1 MSGMTEFDINTLQL
15 SSSQHLFKGK
25 LAVDRA
31 ETHDIVHWILS
42 TIPAREDHK
51 ICLLTGTAGQGKTVV
66 LQNLLKEMERHEK
79 FPVFALKADLVDF
92 DNIDANDFIARY
104 EQEFQSLSG
113 CGLWPVLVI
122 DQIDALSKTLSADRK
137 PINLLDKLI
146 NAVCQAKNA
155 CVIVSC
161 RPYDLDFDPVL
172 SKYKYKKKI
181 SLGNLKA
188 EEVNRILREFGMR
201 EYTEGSKM
209 LAFLS
214 VPINLELFLE
224 YGRED
229 DQITTLQSLLDTL
242 WRKKISEV
250 ADKKANITT
259 TSLIECLNEITT
271 SLNKS
276 SSLACSRK
284 ALEDRFTKELSYLI
298 SENIL
303 TDTARIGYVS
313 FVHQSLADY
322 ISARLLVTSGQT
334 MAELLES
341 EHQGLYVR
349 NRVKQYF
356 TYIREADENLYLQ
369 EVKRILVDEASKYRV
384 HIKMLILTTMAG
396 FEQPTEEEKH
406 FVGQYVLT
414 DDIYSSMFMESV
426 YRKGWFEYVSEH
438 SFLRNKLQA
447 GHASTVQ
454 MVKDMCE
461 NVMIFDG
468 HSMAS
473 FLLSQIR
480 EGDTAWNRNW
490 MDVAERFSDTNRLTS
505 LIPLYEN
512 AKGDEPLKYN
522 EYLERL
528 ASVDYGYV
536 EKVLL
541 KHIGKELEKQMAEK
555 DTEGFVFRV
564 VYLDS
569 QAFSILEN
577 LFESDK
583 DRTSTTYLKVI
594 RLIDDVS
601 KYGKDDVFLHQ
612 ESHAYFT
619 YNDSSYYNNHEKLVI
634 DYLEYA
640 SKAIEENPDG
650 FKAIV
655 NECLHDERCI
665 VYYMGL
671 RMCRMNLVAFK
682 TESLSILTNKKFLEE
697 LDSKLSYQI
706 VRMLE
711 DTFPLMTEE
720 EKKKVLDICSTIAP
734 KWEKTPLPILREHQE
749 LPLYHIGRRKQEYL
763 TVIPPDYL
771 KKERNEDWLFLQR
784 MEREL
789 DKADVH
795 EPYKIYTKSGWGS
808 HRQETMKLMKKK
820 DMLKAFKKYESN
832 SPGFDERPTR
842 QGECMNFQ
850 SVVTQNPSQYIDVIE
865 AILEDRGINRE
876 YAAYGIIGLMKADY
890 SMDTIQAMTDRL
902 IAELMEDLSS
912 VENYYPMM
920 DILREMDYFIKRNA
934 ISETMME
941 YMCRIV
947 KEYPEE
953 HYKDENL
960 ELRQD
965 VFNTGINRA
974 RGNAAFHLVMCYK
987 MTEYGQQIFDALES
1001 CVDGSPATKG
1011 AIVLQQALLNHLD
1024 LDRNF
1029 KLYMDLVKERTP
1041 SLVSIPLGQLHPLV
1055 YFINVRFEELKS
1067 FFISLY
1073 DVPESHDMLSQ
1084 LLWIAWVRGK
1094 ADAKELLHD
1103 LLIRSDKAKGNI
1115 IRYFDKETVTKFF
1128 KYVKPVAEWCADSDD
1143 EEVGKVYDYF
1153 VNDMEDLNWEDAR
1166 WFVNTYARGKVFAYA
1181 GNQFLEFMKDSAA
1194 EHPEDVLKWMC
1205 YFAKAEHKGESR
1217 MFLASRTLSNL
1228 VAAYNAIR
1236 KYDKNNELLEK
1247 ALDTMDDLMAQ
1258 QQVRRGMLHFLYEL
1272 DNN

>member
-25 LAVDRA
+25 VAVDRA

-66 LQNLLKEMERHEK
+66 LQNLLKEMEQHEK

-92 DNIDANDFIARY
+92 DSIDANDFIARY

-122 DQIDALSKTLSADRK
+122 DQIDALSKTLSVDRK
-137 PINLLDKLI
+137 PINLLDQLI

-201 EYTEGSKM
+201 EYSEGSKM
-209 LAFLS
+209 LSFLS

-259 TSLIECLNEITT
+259 TSLIECLNEITA

-284 ALEDRFTKELSYLI
+284 TLEDRYTKELSYLI

-303 TDTARIGYVS
+303 TDTARSGYIS

-334 MAELLES
+334 MAKLLDS

-356 TYIREADENLYLQ
+356 TYIREADENQYLQ
-369 EVKRILVDEASKYRV
+369 EVKRILVDGAPKYRV

-396 FEQPTEEEKH
+396 FELPTEEEKH

-414 DDIYSSMFMESV
+414 DDTYCSMFMEAV
-426 YRKGWFEYVSEH
+426 YRKGWFEYVSGH
-438 SFLRNKLQA
+438 PFISNQLLA
-447 GHASTVQ
+447 GNENTVQ
-454 MVKDMCE
+454 TVKSMCE
-461 NVMIFDG
+461 NVMIFDC
-468 HSMAS
+468 HSVAS

-480 EGDTAWNRNW
+480 EGETAWNRNW
-490 MDVAERFSDTNRLTS
+490 MDVAERFSDTNGLTS

-522 EYLERL
+522 DYLERL
-528 ASVDYGYV
+528 ASVDYDYV

-541 KHIGKELEKQMAEK
+541 EHIGKELEKQMAEK
-555 DTEGFVFRV
+555 DIEGFVFRV

-577 LFESDK
+577 LFDSDK
-583 DRTSTTYLKVI
+583 KRTSETYLKAI

-640 SKAIEENPDG
+640 SKAIEEDPDV

-665 VYYMGL
+665 IYYMGL
-671 RMCRMNLVAFK
+671 RMCRMNLGTFK
-682 TESLSILTNKKFLEE
+682 TEAMSILTKKELLEE
-697 LDSKLSYQI
+697 LDSKLSYQM
-706 VRMLE
+706 VRILD
-711 DTFPLMTEE
+711 DTFPLMTDE
-720 EKKKVLDICSTIAP
+720 EKKKALGVVSTVAP
-734 KWEKTPLPILREHQE
+734 QWEKTPLPIFREHQE

-771 KKERNEDWLFLQR
+771 KRENNEDWHFLQR

-789 DKADVH
+789 GKADVH

-850 SVVTQNPSQYIDVIE
+850 SVVTEDPHQEIEVIE
-865 AILEDRGINRE
+865 AILEDREINRE

-890 SMDTIQAMTDRL
+890 SVKTIQHLADRL
-902 IAELMEDLSS
+902 ISELMEDLTSA
-912 VENYYPMM
+912 ENYYPIM
-920 DILREMDYFIKRNA
+920 DVLREMDYFIKRNA
-934 ISETMME
+934 VSETMME
-941 YMCRIV
+941 FMCRIV

-953 HYKDENL
+953 SHKGDNL
-960 ELRQD
+960 ETRQD
-965 VFNTGINRA
+965 VYNTGINRA
-974 RGNAAFHLVMCYK
+974 RGNAAFHLIMCYK
-987 MTEYGQQIFDALES
+987 MTEYGQQIFDALET

-1011 AIVLQQALLNHLD
+1011 AIILQQALLNHLD
-1024 LDRNF
+1024 VDRNF
-1029 KLYMDLVKERTP
+1029 KLYMKLMKERTP
-1041 SLVSIPLGQLHPLV
+1041 SLVSIPLGRLHPLV
-1055 YFINVRFEELKS
+1055 YFINVKFEELKS

-1073 DVPESHDMLSQ
+1073 DVPESHDTLSQ

-1094 ADAKELLHD
+1094 VDAKKLLHD
-1103 LLIRSDKAKGNI
+1103 LLMRSDKAKESI
-1115 IRYFDKETVTKFF
+1115 IRYFDKDTVTKFF
-1128 KYVKPVAEWCADSDD
+1128 KYVKPVAEWCADSED

-1153 VNDMEDLNWEDAR
+1153 VNDMEDLNWEDTR
-1166 WFVNTYARGKVFAYA
+1166 WFVNTYASGKVFAYA

-1194 EHPEDVLKWMC
+1194 EHPEDVMTWMC
-1205 YFAKAEHKGESR
+1205 RFAKAEHKGENR

-1236 KYDKNNELLEK
+1236 KYDKSNNLLEK

-1258 QQVRRGMLHFLYEL
+1258 QQIRRSMLHYLYEL

>member
-1 MSGMTEFDINTLQL
+1 MSVMTEFDINTLQL

-25 LAVDRA
+25 LAIDRS

-42 TIPAREDHK
+42 TTPAREDHK
-51 ICLLTGTAGQGKTVV
+51 VCLLTGTAGQGKTVV
-66 LQNLLKEMERHEK
+66 LQNLLGEMEKYEK

-92 DNIDANDFIARY
+92 DSISPHEFIKQY
-104 EQEFQSLSG
+104 GNEFSRLSN
-113 CGLWPVLVI
+113 CGLSPVLVI
-122 DQIDALSKTLSADRK
+122 DQIDALSKTLSSDRK
-137 PINLLDKLI
+137 PINLLDQLI
-146 NAVCQAKNA
+146 GSVCKAKNA

-181 SLGNLKA
+181 SLGNLKT

-201 EYTEGSKM
+201 EYAEGSKM
-209 LAFLS
+209 ATFLS

-229 DQITTLQSLLDTL
+229 DQITTLQSLMDTL
-242 WRKKISEV
+242 WRNKISEV
-250 ADKKANITT
+250 SLRKAAITT
-259 TSLIECLNEITT
+259 TSLIECLKAITT

-284 ALEDRFTKELSYLI
+284 FLEDRFTRELSYLI

-303 TDTARIGYVS
+303 TETAKGGYVS

-322 ISARLLVTSGQT
+322 ISARLLVSSGET
-334 MAELLES
+334 MAQLLES

-356 TYIREADENLYLQ
+356 TYIREADEEQYLQ
-369 EVKRILVDEASKYRV
+369 EVKRILIDDSDNYRI
-384 HIKMLILTTMAG
+384 HIKMLILTTIAG
-396 FEQPTEEEKH
+396 FEEPSEKEKH

-414 DDIYSSMFMESV
+414 DDTYCSMFMEAV
-426 YRKGWFEYVSEH
+426 YRSGWFEYVVDHPIVKSG
-438 SFLRNKLQA
+438 LQK
-447 GHASTVQ
+447 GQGNIVQ
-454 MVKDMCE
+454 MAKNMCE
-461 NVMIFDG
+461 NVMIFDS
-468 HSMAS
+468 HSVVS

-480 EGDTAWNRNW
+480 DGDVSWNLNW
-490 MDVAERFSDTNRLTS
+490 MEVAERFSDASELKN
-505 LIPLYEN
+505 LIPLYEKS
-512 AKGDEPLKYN
+512 KGDEPIKYN
-522 EYLERL
+522 DYLERL
-528 ASVDYGYV
+528 ASVDYDYV

-541 KHIGKELEKQMAEK
+541 EHIGKELEKQMAEK
-555 DTEGFVFRV
+555 DTEGFSFRV

-577 LFESDK
+577 LFENDK
-583 DRTSTTYLKVI
+583 DRVSETYLKVI

-601 KYGKDDVFLHQ
+601 KYGKDEVFRHQ

-619 YNDSSYYNNHEKLVI
+619 YNDTSYYNNHEKLVI

-640 SKAIEENPDG
+640 SKVIEENPEI
-650 FKAIV
+650 FRATV
-655 NECLHDERCI
+655 RSCLHDERCI
-665 VYYMGL
+665 IYYIGL
-671 RMCRMNLVAFK
+671 RMCRMNLEAFK
-682 TESLSILTNKKFLEE
+682 TESLSVLTNKDVLEE
-697 LDSKLSYQI
+697 IDSKLSYQM

-720 EKKKVLDICSTIAP
+720 EKIKVLDIVSAVSP

-763 TVIPPDYL
+763 TVIPQDYL
-771 KKERNEDWLFLQR
+771 KREKKEDWLFLQR

-795 EPYKIYTKSGWGS
+795 EPYKIYAKSGWGS
-808 HRQETMKLMKKK
+808 HRLETMKLMKKK
-820 DMLKAFKKYESN
+820 DMLKAFRKYESN

-850 SVVTQNPSQYIDVIE
+850 AVVTENPNQYIDVIE
-865 AILEDRGINRE
+865 AILDDRGINRE
-876 YAAYGIIGLMKADY
+876 YAAYGIVGLMKADY
-890 SMDTIQAMTDRL
+890 SITPIQALTDRL
-902 IAELMEDLSS
+902 IAELMEDLTSS
-912 VENYYPMM
+912 ENYYPMM
-920 DILREMDYFIKRNA
+920 DVLREMDFFIKRYA
-934 ISETMME
+934 VSKTMME
-941 YMCRIV
+941 FMCRIV

-953 HYKDENL
+953 RYKDDNL
-960 ELRQD
+960 ETRQD

-974 RGNAAFHLVMCYK
+974 RGNAAFHLVMCYR
-987 MTEYGQQIFDALES
+987 MTDYGHQIFEALES
-1001 CVDGSPATKG
+1001 CIDGTPATKG
-1011 AIVLQQALLNHLD
+1011 AIILQQALLNHLD
-1024 LDRNF
+1024 ADRNF
-1029 KLYMDLVKERTP
+1029 RLYMNLVKEKTP

-1055 YFINVRFEELKS
+1055 YFINIKFEELKT

-1084 LLWIAWVRGK
+1084 LLWISWVRGK
-1094 ADAKELLHD
+1094 VEAKELLHD
-1103 LLIRSDKAKGNI
+1103 LLMRSDKAKESI
-1115 IRYFDKETVTKFF
+1115 IRYFDKGTVTKFF
-1128 KYVKPVAEWCADSDD
+1128 KYVKPVTEWCGDSDN

-1153 VNDMEDLNWEDAR
+1153 VNDMEDLDWADIR
-1166 WFVNTYARGKVFAYA
+1166 CFINTYASSKVFAYA
-1181 GNQFLEFMKDSAA
+1181 GNQFLEFLKDNAA
-1194 EHPEDVLKWMC
+1194 EHPEDVLTWIC
-1205 YFAKAEHKGESR
+1205 HFAKVEHKGENQ
-1217 MFLASRTLSNL
+1217 MFLTSRTLMNL

-1236 KYDKNNELLEK
+1236 KYDKGNKLLEK
-1247 ALDTMDDLMAQ
+1247 ALDTMDDLMVQ
-1258 QQVRRGMLHFLYEL
+1258 QQIRRGMLHFLYEL